1 MNPITLFE
9 SSVVI
14 LLAGA
19 GVALVLGGRRQLVG
33 QVSFVFTL
41 LASICLAMAAVR
53 VLATG
58 TSVVEA
64 PLLSV
69 PALGANLLLRID
81 ALSAVFLLLIA
92 LLGTMSALYAVR
104 FMALP
109 AFNTLSLRAFYP
121 FYLVFLAAISCIVA
135 SADLFFFFIFWEVMT
150 LTSYVLVIFHKD
162 QAERTRAGFKYFFM
176 THVATA
182 LMFIGAIIVYQQSRS
197 FAFSDLGDAMLGML
211 GNGQA
216 RLLHIALAFF
226 FIGFATKA
234 GILPFGDWLPDAYPA
249 APAPAA
255 ATFGGIM
262 SKIGLYGLVRVF
274 FVPGPVP
281 SIDGPWGVVMA
292 LFGTLSIFLGSMTA
306 LAQDDTK
313 KLLSFSVVGQMG
325 YLLLGIGIGLY
336 FLPTAP
342 TLAIIALVAAVFHLV
357 SNVLFKSCLFYNAGS
372 IYYRAGTRD
381 LNKVGGLSR
390 LMPVSATTAVLAGL
404 SMAGMPL
411 LVGFSSKWLFFQASL
426 QAGVKM
432 PLFMLLA
439 LIALFISVVTLAYA
453 AKFFGMAFFGKF
465 NPGQAKA
472 GEAEVPLSMVIPQ
485 VVMAGMSVVIGILPW
500 IAVGPVQKG
509 VLDLVGEGVAACGTP
524 LTVGGVTSPLL
535 LDLGTGPIA
544 AWSPLVILV
553 AGAICFLLSWSLF
566 RAGAAPVRE
575 DATWYCGEVHSD
587 EEVRYKAQGLYL
599 SFKQFFKIR
608 IGAYE
613 QPGVYPQV
621 RYPRVQLSEQN
632 LLRRILN
639 VDNWFFYPLT
649 QGFMSLMR
657 YFSGTH
663 VGIPHVYLLWLVIG
677 VLLAIFILFA
687 LAGGGV

>member
-9 SSVVI
+9 WSVAI
-14 LLAGA
+14 LFGGAVLA
-19 GVALVLGGRRQLVG
+19 LILGGKRQLVG
-33 QVSFVFTL
+33 QVSFAVTL
-41 LASICLAMAAVR
+41 VASIGLAMAAIQ
-53 VLATG
+53 VLTGATA
-58 TSVVEA
+58 VMDR

-69 PALGANLLLRID
+69 PVLGANLLLRID
-81 ALSAVFLLLIA
+81 ALSAVFLLLVA
-92 LLGTMSALYAVR
+92 LLGTTSALYAVR
-104 FMALP
+104 FMLHP
-109 AFNTLSLRAFYP
+109 AFSGLSLRAFYP
-121 FYLVFLAAISCIVA
+121 FYLVFLVAISCIVV
-135 SADLFFFFIFWEVMT
+135 SADLFFFFVFWELMT
-150 LTSYVLVIFHKD
+150 LTSYVLVIFNKD

-197 FAFSDLGDAMLGML
+197 FSFSELGAAMASMSESHAGV
-211 GNGQA
+211 
-216 RLLHIALAFF
+216 LHLALAFF

-262 SKIGLYGLVRVF
+262 SKIGLYGLLRVF
-274 FVPGPVP
+274 FAAGPVP
-281 SIDGPWGVVMA
+281 AIDGPWGLVMA

-313 KLLSFSVVGQMG
+313 KLLAFSVVGQMG

-336 FLPTAP
+336 FLPSAP
-342 TLAIIALVAAVFHLV
+342 TLATIALVAALLHLV

-372 IYYRAGTRD
+372 IFYRAGTRD

-432 PLFMLLA
+432 PLFMVLA
-439 LIALFISVVTLAYA
+439 LVALFISVVTLAYA
-453 AKFFGMAFFGKF
+453 AKFFGVAFFGKF
-465 NPGQAKA
+465 NPRKAEEGQR
-472 GEAEVPLSMVIPQ
+472 EVPAGMLTPQ
-485 VVMAGMSVVIGILPW
+485 VVMAAASVLLGVLPW
-500 IAVGPVQKG
+500 LAVEPIKKG
-509 VLDLVGEGVAACGTP
+509 VMAIVGGGVAGCGTVLGSTGIAGP
-524 LTVGGVTSPLL
+524 LVV
-535 LDLGTGPIA
+535 DLGTGPIA
-544 AWSPLVILV
+544 AWSPVVIFI
-553 AGAICFLLSWSLF
+553 AGAVCFLLSWSLF

-587 EEVRYKAQGLYL
+587 EEVRYKARGLYL
-599 SFKQFFKIR
+599 SFKQFFRIR

-613 QPGVYPQV
+613 QPGVYPQI
-621 RYPRVQLSEQN
+621 RYPRFELHERN
-632 LLRRILN
+632 LARRILN

-649 QGFMSLMR
+649 AGFMRLMR

-687 LAGGGV
+687 LAGGGA